1 MADRRLRTFV
11 RHARP
16 MALVIALSCGLAQG
30 HEVPA
35 RAVAVRWWGGQA
47 VTLET
52 FWGLRV
58 AINPHSAPVAPPED
72 EPAPDVALF
81 SAPVDARSLNA
92 SPARTGRLILS
103 PTAAGEVVQGAF
115 VLDREPESPTSSWSG
130 HDAAKAPSEHAIRV
144 WGVCSRGDAS
154 GGASQGAV
162 VVEAEGVRLLY
173 LWGDLRRFTEEEL
186 QRCGRI
192 DVIAAPMGDDVGQSV
207 ARWREVS
214 EQLRPRFVLPLPAN
228 AAALADG
235 RVPLA
240 DLGSEF
246 PGATRAVQPAGNTLA
261 VSRRDESASPSS
273 ETRLALLN
281 CRPWVPEGE
290 LASLW
295 VAMDRACAD
304 SQSVFAPL
312 SASQMSF
319 RPSNGTHT
327 PRWNVEHMLGR
338 QLLFFTQ
345 IYAALDDQ
353 LAPLDLNPAQMPP
366 DYRAAHPDW
375 SGAEEARQMERANA
389 YVRRFAYLLEGVD
402 LSVKAPG
409 SSWTLRRLLRQM
421 DVHFHE
427 HTANVRK
434 KFELP
439 EWPAR

>member
-1 MADRRLRTFV
+1 L
-11 RHARP
+11 
-16 MALVIALSCGLAQG
+16 
-30 HEVPA
+30 
-35 RAVAVRWWGGQA
+35 
-47 VTLET
+47 
-52 FWGLRV
+52 
-58 AINPHSAPVAPPED
+58 
-72 EPAPDVALF
+72 
-81 SAPVDARSLNA
+81 DA
-92 SPARTGRLILS
+92 T
-103 PTAAGEVVQGAF
+103 
-115 VLDREPESPTSSWSG
+115 
-130 HDAAKAPSEHAIRV
+130 KAPSEHAVRV
-144 WGVCSRGDAS
+144 WGAGAQGDAS
-154 GGASQGAV
+154 GEAPQDSV

-173 LWGDLRRFTEEEL
+173 LWGESRRLTEEEL

-192 DVIAAPMGDDVGQSV
+192 DVIAAPMGDDVGQRV
-207 ARWREVS
+207 ARWREIVA
-214 EQLRPRFVLPLPAN
+214 QLQPRFLLPLPAP
-228 AAALADG
+228 AVALADE

-240 DLGSEF
+240 DLGPEF
-246 PGATRAVQPAGNTLA
+246 PGATRAVQPAGNALA
-261 VSRRDESASPSS
+261 VSEHNEAAARSS
-273 ETRLALLN
+273 ETRLALLR

-295 VAMDRACAD
+295 AAMDRACAD
-304 SQSVFAPL
+304 SQAVFAPL
-312 SASQMSF
+312 SATQMSF
-319 RPSNGTHT
+319 QPSNGTHT

-353 LAPLDLNPAQMPP
+353 LAPLDLNPAQMPS

-375 SGAEEARQMERANA
+375 SGAEEARQMERACA